1 MTGRRIA
8 VVIAA
13 LLAVLAPSS
22 GAASATASPLEQEVS
37 RALRQLAAL
46 RTTAGEPG
54 AAYERDYFGTAWA
67 DVDGNDCRT
76 RDDVLARDL
85 RSVQK
90 RDTCTVVSGVLA
102 DPYTGA
108 RLTFVKSN
116 ASAIQ
121 IDHVVPLSLAWHS
134 GADAWST
141 GKRATF
147 ANDPLNLLAVD
158 GPTNQRK
165 GDSGP
170 SEWLPPN
177 TRYAC
182 TYVMRFVRVSFL
194 YGATIAT
201 ADRAAAKR
209 VLRRCTVV
217 KGHPTTMRAL
227 APSLWAHAATYVHA
241 TPSLT
246 PTN

>member
-1 MTGRRIA
+1 M
-8 VVIAA
+8 AA
-13 LLAVLAPSS
+13 LLAVLATPADAA
-22 GAASATASPLEQEVS
+22 GAGTSPLEQEVA

-46 RTTAGEPG
+46 HTTSATPT

-85 RSVQK
+85 RDVQK
-90 RDTCTVVSGVLA
+90 RDACTVVSGILA
-102 DPYTGA
+102 DPYTGT
-108 RLTFVKSN
+108 RITFAKSR

-134 GADAWST
+134 GADAWSA

-158 GPTNQRK
+158 GPTNQGK

-177 TRYAC
+177 AKYDC

-194 YGATIAT
+194 YGATIAS
-201 ADRAAAKR
+201 ADRTVAKR
-209 VLRRCTVV
+209 VLRKCAVV

-227 APSLWAHAATYVHA
+227 SPSLWPHAATYVHA
-241 TPSLT
+241 TP
-246 PTN
+246 